1 MQPLRRMARDAA
13 KLLVAGTLFI
23 YPIAMYIADGYLT
36 PTQLLAGLL
45 FLLAARVMLAAWI
58 KPQHHRRDVLLA
70 GLMAAAAILVL
81 LFMPGV
87 KLMWLR
93 LYPALFGLAVLAMFF
108 GSLFTSMPIV
118 ERFARIMH
126 SDLPPQAIVHCRRV
140 TQAWCVVIL
149 LNILVSL
156 YTAFETSYRIWS
168 LYNGCIVYFVFGT
181 MLLGEYLLRLQLRR
195 RWAKA

>member
-93 LYPALFGLAVLAMFF
+93 LYPALFGLTVLAMFF
-108 GSLFTSMPIV
+108 GSLFTSMSIV

>member
-93 LYPALFGLAVLAMFF
+93 LYPALFGLTVLAMFF

-126 SDLPPQAIVHCRRV
+126 SDLPPQAIIHCWRV

>member
-149 LNILVSL
+149 LNVLVSL
-156 YTAFETSYRIWS
+156 YTAFETSYRVWS
-168 LYNGCIVYFVFGT
+168 LYNGCIVYCVFGA